1 MVRADFHDLI
11 SFSLAMA
18 WARLVCSSDQT
29 SVQGPFFR
37 VNFPTA
43 LSVRFPLGR
52 AADRWQGMTM
62 VDATIYRPDSLFD
75 LRHCPAAELFE
86 GLEYGWEVLARLS
99 AWLERHAPE
108 GGATRSGVTVMPG
121 AYLGPRV
128 VLGEGTVVEPGAVLM
143 GPAWIGRGCLVR
155 AGCYVRENV
164 IVGDKAILGNSS
176 EFKNCILF
184 DACEVPHFNYV
195 GDAVLGHH
203 AHLGAGAILSNF
215 RLDHAAI
222 RIRQTDGSLLDTGLE
237 KFSALVGDFC
247 EIGSNSV
254 ISPGSVLGRRTMLYP
269 GTHWQ
274 GVLEAERIVKVR
286 QSRQVVVRVDGKR

>member
-1 MVRADFHDLI
+1 
-11 SFSLAMA
+11 MA
-18 WARLVCSSDQT
+18 EHS
-29 SVQGPFFR
+29 
-37 VNFPTA
+37 
-43 LSVRFPLGR
+43 
-52 AADRWQGMTM
+52 
-62 VDATIYRPDSLFD
+62 IYHPRTLFD
-75 LRHCPAAELFE
+75 LAHCGQPELFE
-86 GLEYGWEVLARLS
+86 DLEFGWQAIARIGS
-99 AWLERHAPE
+99 WLEARFAGQGPNR
-108 GGATRSGVTVMPG
+108 AGVTVMPG
-121 AYLGPRV
+121 AHVGERV
-128 VLGEGTVVEPGAVLM
+128 ELGEGTVVEPGAVLL
-143 GPAWIGRGCLVR
+143 GPAVIGRHCVVR

-164 IVGDKAILGNSS
+164 LVGDRVFLGNSS

-215 RLDHAAI
+215 RLDHAPI

-274 GVLEAERIVKVR
+274 GVLGADRIVKVR
-286 QSRQVVVRVDGKR
+286 QTQLVVERSRTP

>member
-1 MVRADFHDLI
+1 
-11 SFSLAMA
+11 
-18 WARLVCSSDQT
+18 
-29 SVQGPFFR
+29 
-37 VNFPTA
+37 
-43 LSVRFPLGR
+43 
-52 AADRWQGMTM
+52 M
-62 VDATIYRPDSLFD
+62 VDTTIYESQALFD
-75 LRHCPAAELFE
+75 LEHFPAPELFE
-86 GLEYGWEVLARLS
+86 GVVRGWEVLARLVP
-99 AWLERHAPE
+99 WLEQHAPE

-121 AYLGPRV
+121 AYVGPRV
-128 VLGEGTVVEPGAVLM
+128 VLGEGTVVEPGAVLL
-143 GPAWIGRGCLVR
+143 GPAWIGRGCLLR

-215 RLDHAAI
+215 RLDHAPI

-274 GVLEAERIVKVR
+274 GVLEADRIVKVR
-286 QSRQVVVRVDGKR
+286 QSQMVVERRGGGGSD